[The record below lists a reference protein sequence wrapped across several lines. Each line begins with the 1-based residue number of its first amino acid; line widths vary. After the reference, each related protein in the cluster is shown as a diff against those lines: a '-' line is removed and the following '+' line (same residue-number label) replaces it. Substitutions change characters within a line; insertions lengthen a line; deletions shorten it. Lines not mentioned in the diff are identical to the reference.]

1 MDKFQYIYVKPA
13 YLIKKIGVFLW
24 EKAGFIVAF
33 KERREKYVR
42 D

>member
-33 KERREKYVR
+33 QGKERKIC
-42 D
+42 